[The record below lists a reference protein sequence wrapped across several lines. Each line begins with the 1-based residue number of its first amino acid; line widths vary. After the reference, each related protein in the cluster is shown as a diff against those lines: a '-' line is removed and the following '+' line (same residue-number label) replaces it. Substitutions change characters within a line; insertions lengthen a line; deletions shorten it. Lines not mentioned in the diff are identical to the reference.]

1 VRFRL
6 FKDEST
12 LLQRI
17 LAIAFLLFLISLL
30 AFTVSSIVLKHSNPA
45 FSSFAEALATT
56 EVGLLMA
63 AVVIR
68 SVVTGDLAYRQPGGK
83 TLHERRKERPFGF
96 WSAIVVFVLL
106 AVGMVSVGFYRI
118 AHWMAHPTQ
127 HYSDS

>member
-17 LAIAFLLFLISLL
+17 LAIAILLFLISLL

-56 EVGLLMA
+56 EVG
-63 AVVIR
+63 
-68 SVVTGDLAYRQPGGK
+68 
-83 TLHERRKERPFGF
+83 
-96 WSAIVVFVLL
+96 
-106 AVGMVSVGFYRI
+106 
-118 AHWMAHPTQ
+118 
-127 HYSDS
+127 